1 MRRAILLALGI
12 GASLAISSTAAYAQA
27 SITGVVRDTSGG
39 VLPGVTVE
47 ASSPALIER
56 VRTAVTDGTG
66 QYRIVDLRPGEYT
79 VTFSLA
85 GFNVVR
91 REGLALTGSFTA
103 TVNAEMRVGGLE
115 ETITVTG
122 ESPIVDVQ
130 RVTQQRVFDQEVTD
144 AIPAGRSYMNVA
156 VLIPG
161 LQAAQAGR
169 GTVADVGG
177 TSNLQTTRFTIHGG
191 RQEDTRVSI
200 DGVRIGN
207 GLATSSITNFVPDAA
222 STQEITIDYGSAS
235 AEQPYAGLRIE
246 LIPRE
251 GSNTFRGT
259 VFAFGL
265 NDSWQSDN
273 LTQELQ
279 DQGLPEPD
287 VIKRAYDVNPSFGG
301 PLVQDKLWFYTS
313 ARWQGTDRYVAGV
326 YANKNAGDPNLWTRE
341 EDLSQRGLFT
351 LDQSSVN
358 TRLTWQ
364 AAPKHKL
371 SIFYENQGRI
381 WDNGRAG
388 LSPEM
393 FVQYR
398 FPINRLA
405 SVGWTS
411 PLTNRLLAEVR
422 VSNRGEAF
430 KNQLPPEGDPYRTT
444 LIPVQEQ
451 SDGIWYHGRGG
462 NGGASAVFGGNTQK
476 INNVSATASYV
487 TGAHALKVGATTF
500 WSQVNNSA
508 QANDHNVSYRLNN
521 AVPNRITM
529 HATPFRTSSK
539 VKAELGFFVQD
550 QWTVDRV
557 TLNLGVRYDQFIGG
571 YPVQELGPVLFLP
584 NRNLTF
590 PEVTGNNF
598 KDVTPRVGLGYDLFG
613 DGKTAVK
620 VNIGRYVQAASPTGN
635 PAGVVNAVTRSW
647 NDANQDYRPDC
658 DLLNLRANG
667 ECGTVS
673 NLNFGQP
680 TSVTEFNPETRF
692 GWGNRFY
699 SWEFSTSV
707 QRELMPR
714 LGIDIGYFRRWYG
727 NFLTTQNRATTAAD
741 YDTFGI
747 TAPSDPRLP
756 SGGGYVIDGLYDLTQ
771 AKVGQVDNYQ
781 TFADDFGKRTEHW
794 NGVDVSVN
802 ARMQSGLVVQG
813 GVSTGRT
820 STDDCEVRA
829 NNGGNPS
836 PLYCHVDTKF
846 LTHVKLLGAYTL
858 PKWDVNL
865 AATMQSTPGN
875 QITANFTA
883 SNALIAPSLGRNLS
897 GGSSNRTVNLVSPG
911 TLYNDRIN
919 QLDFR
924 VGKILR
930 FGSRRA
936 AINLDIYNA
945 LNSSATMNQNNNY
958 AVWQTPQRI
967 LEGRLLKVS
976 GQLDF

>member
-1 MRRAILLALGI
+1 
-12 GASLAISSTAAYAQA
+12 
-27 SITGVVRDTSGG
+27 
-39 VLPGVTVE
+39 
-47 ASSPALIER
+47 
-56 VRTAVTDGTG
+56 
-66 QYRIVDLRPGEYT
+66 
-79 VTFSLA
+79 
-85 GFNVVR
+85 
-91 REGLALTGSFTA
+91 
-103 TVNAEMRVGGLE
+103 
-115 ETITVTG
+115 
-122 ESPIVDVQ
+122 
-130 RVTQQRVFDQEVTD
+130 
-144 AIPAGRSYMNVA
+144 
-156 VLIPG
+156 
-161 LQAAQAGR
+161 
-169 GTVADVGG
+169 
-177 TSNLQTTRFTIHGG
+177 
-191 RQEDTRVSI
+191 
-200 DGVRIGN
+200 
-207 GLATSSITNFVPDAA
+207 
-222 STQEITIDYGSAS
+222 
-235 AEQPYAGLRIE
+235 
-246 LIPRE
+246 
-251 GSNTFRGT
+251 
-259 VFAFGL
+259 
-265 NDSWQSDN
+265 
-273 LTQELQ
+273 
-279 DQGLPEPD
+279 
-287 VIKRAYDVNPSFGG
+287 
-301 PLVQDKLWFYTS
+301 
-313 ARWQGTDRYVAGV
+313 
-326 YANKNAGDPNLWTRE
+326 
-341 EDLSQRGLFT
+341 
-351 LDQSSVN
+351 
-358 TRLTWQ
+358 
-364 AAPKHKL
+364 
-371 SIFYENQGRI
+371 
-381 WDNGRAG
+381 
-388 LSPEM
+388 
-393 FVQYR
+393 
-398 FPINRLA
+398 
-405 SVGWTS
+405 
-411 PLTNRLLAEVR
+411 
-422 VSNRGEAF
+422 
-430 KNQLPPEGDPYRTT
+430 
-444 LIPVQEQ
+444 
-451 SDGIWYHGRGG
+451 
-462 NGGASAVFGGNTQK
+462 
-476 INNVSATASYV
+476 
-487 TGAHALKVGATTF
+487 
-500 WSQVNNSA
+500 
-508 QANDHNVSYRLNN
+508 
-521 AVPNRITM
+521 
-529 HATPFRTSSK
+529 
-539 VKAELGFFVQD
+539 
-550 QWTVDRV
+550 
-557 TLNLGVRYDQFIGG
+557 
-571 YPVQELGPVLFLP
+571 
-584 NRNLTF
+584 
-590 PEVTGNNF
+590 
-598 KDVTPRVGLGYDLFG
+598 
-613 DGKTAVK
+613 
-620 VNIGRYVQAASPTGN
+620 
-635 PAGVVNAVTRSW
+635 VTRSW